1 MMFITGCIIVLATL
15 VLLVKHYEARMV
27 LICSG
32 ILMCIIGGV
41 AMSGLDAFAK
51 GMKSGMITSACSS
64 MGFALAMRFTGCDK
78 HLINGLAKILLKV
91 NWLLIPGVIFG
102 TYAVNMALPSA
113 AGTAAAAGA
122 IFIPI
127 LMGAGVHPAMAAAA
141 VKCGTYGS
149 MLNPGLAHNPFV
161 AQIAGVDVMDV
172 IAFHYRANIASLVV
186 GAVA

>member
-1 MMFITGCIIVLATL
+1 MLILGGLIVLAAL
-15 VLLVKHYEARMV
+15 FLLVKRYEARMV
-27 LICSG
+27 LVGAGIVMCLVSG
-32 ILMCIIGGV
+32 APMK
-41 AMSGLDAFAK
+41 ALDAFAK
-51 GMKSGMITSACSS
+51 GMGSGMIASACSS

-78 HLINGLAKILLKV
+78 HLINALAKILLKV

-102 TYAVNMALPSA
+102 TYAVNVALPSA

-149 MLNPGLAHNPFV
+149 MLNPGLAHNP
-161 AQIAGVDVMDV
+161 
-172 IAFHYRANIASLVV
+172 
-186 GAVA
+186 